1 MSRQRKGACSVS
13 PSIIIPYT
21 TPLLSVSGHRYNR
34 ETMKYVLVP
43 VNNQQVSSQDLVN
56 RLAYRLNGISDWPN
70 DVLIERYSRAIKLGT
85 TLLNTISKSENADE
99 KRQEIIRNYEAIVRI
114 IEAIED
120 EGRRREIVPFIPDEV
135 IEEIFEAK
143 LRDQNNERT

>member
-1 MSRQRKGACSVS
+1 
-13 PSIIIPYT
+13 
-21 TPLLSVSGHRYNR
+21 
-34 ETMKYVLVP
+34 MKYVLVP
-43 VNNQQVSSQDLVN
+43 VNNQRVSSQDLVN

-70 DVLIERYSRAIKLGT
+70 DVLIERYSRTIKLGT
-85 TLLNTISKSENADE
+85 TLLNTISKSENDDE

-143 LRDQNNERT
+143 LREQNNERT